1 MTVRAPLEEVL
12 SGPGLTSPSLEQT
25 LFIVA
30 QGGVEQK
37 LTASRAGILLSNTGY
52 TGSRGPTGF
61 TGSYGYFGSVG
72 FVGSVGF
79 TGSVGFRG
87 SVGYTGSTGTL
98 GFTGFTG
105 SRSTASGYTG
115 STGTT
120 GFTGSRGFVG
130 SRGDQGLPGVS
141 LPSQFSNTSTN
152 IAGGRAGNIP
162 IQRGSSSTAF
172 ISTGSVGYLL
182 QYQAGN
188 TATWVSTS
196 TITVASAGSAF
207 NSDQIYATT
216 LPVTGRTGD
225 QYITMVTGGGG
236 YRSIGVQSN
245 LIYNVTTNLLTVSKA
260 AVTDTTNLMSTTT
273 NALVV
278 TGGVGIGGSLN
289 VFNTATILATTS
301 ATSTITGALVV
312 AGGAGIKGDLWVGGI
327 INGTISGSITIASN
341 VAGGTVGQLVYQ
353 RAINSTD
360 FVGAGTTGNL
370 LVSRGAN
377 ASGPYFVSTGSIQVG
392 YAENLLK
399 GAPGYLPYQLQANT
413 TRFLAIGT
421 PGYVLTV
428 NAGGT
433 APEWK
438 ENTGGGGGGTINV
451 DTANNLAGGASGVIP
466 YQVISGQ
473 TDFTAAGNDGD
484 ILTSRGT
491 LSPEWVARTSLV
503 LTNLAGGSQGT
514 VVYQSAADTTAF
526 LNLGSAGQVL
536 TVNSGETG
544 PEWTTLVAPPAEYAN
559 TATNIKLGTQGQIP
573 FQASPGQTKFFGPGT
588 KGQLLISAGT
598 TSTGPIFTNTATF
611 IIGYSV
617 NIINGTAGQLV
628 YQSSTSTT
636 NFVGPGTIG
645 QFLVSQGVAAPQY
658 KSPSSLTVGY
668 ATNIVGGTAGQLPY
682 QFGASTTRFTGPGS
696 SGDLLVSDAT
706 NGPSF
711 VTTSNV
717 KVGYAALA
725 DAVKTGGSV
734 PQILTVKNVSNA
746 NYYPTFVDTNNNTAT
761 AMTVYTNSAFVINP
775 STGFVYLDYASAQ
788 SGARLSV
795 NGGGYFN
802 GTVTATTVI
811 ATTLTGNIQGN
822 ALTSGQVTTALGF
835 TPYNATNP
843 SNYITLTSLSMDT
856 PAAASGSG
864 GMAYDN
870 ATGKFKYTPP
880 NLSSYVTGTPWT
892 SVGYV
897 TGTPWTSV
905 GYLTAVPNASTQ
917 LTSLGVGTTPT
928 GTVGEIVATNEI
940 TAYYSDRRLKENV
953 KVIDNAI
960 EKVLTLNGIT
970 YTPNDLAESF
980 GYNKNTKIV
989 GLFADEVNAVL
1000 PEAVKMAPFDRG
1012 EDGNSK
1018 SGENYKT
1025 IQYEK
1030 LVPLLVE
1037 AIKELAKEVS
1047 DLKKEA
1053 NGRSL

>member
-12 SGPGLTSPSLEQT
+12 AGTGLTSPSLEQT

-37 LTASRAGILLSNTGY
+37 LTAGRAGLLLSNTGF
-52 TGSRGPTGF
+52 TGSRGGTGF
-61 TGSYGYFGSVG
+61 TGSRGYFGS
-72 FVGSVGF
+72 SGF

-87 SVGYTGSTGTL
+87 SVGFTGSFGLTGYTGSRGI
-98 GFTGFTG
+98 TGFTG

-115 STGTT
+115 STGTV
-120 GFTGSRGFVG
+120 GFTGSRGFIG

-245 LIYNVTTNLLTVSKA
+245 LIYNVTNNLLTVSKA
-260 AVTDTTNLMSTTT
+260 SVTDATNLMSTTT

-341 VAGGTVGQLVYQ
+341 VSGGTVGQLVYQ
-353 RAINSTD
+353 RATNSTD
-360 FVGAGTTGNL
+360 FVGAGTAGNL

-377 ASGPYFVSTGSIQVG
+377 ASGPLFVGTGSIQVG

-399 GAPGYLPYQLQANT
+399 GAPGYLPYQLSANN

-421 PGYVLTV
+421 PGYILTV
-428 NAGGT
+428 NAAGN
-433 APEWK
+433 APEWT
-438 ENTGGGGGGTINV
+438 ENTGGGGDGGTINV
-451 DTANNLAGGASGVIP
+451 DTANNLAGGTSGVIP
-466 YQVISGQ
+466 YQVIAGQ

-491 LSPEWVARTSLV
+491 LSPEWIARTSLV

-526 LNLGSAGQVL
+526 LNLGTTGQVL

-544 PEWTTLVAPPAEYAN
+544 PEWKTLISPPAEYAN
-559 TATNIKLGTQGQIP
+559 TATNIKFGTQGQVP
-573 FQASPGQTKFFGPGT
+573 FQTGIGQTGFFGPGT

-598 TSTGPIFTNTATF
+598 TSTGPTFTNTSTF
-611 IIGYSV
+611 TIGYAV

-668 ATNIVGGTAGQLPY
+668 ATNISGGTAGQLPY
-682 QFGASTTRFTGPGS
+682 QFGAATTRFTGPGS
-696 SGDLLVSDAT
+696 TGSILVSDYT

-711 VTTSNV
+711 VSTSNI
-717 KVGYAALA
+717 KVGYATLA

-746 NYYPTFVDTNNNTAT
+746 NYYPTFVNANNNTET
-761 AMTVYTNSAFVINP
+761 AMTVYTNDAFVINP

-802 GTVTATTVI
+802 GTVTATTF
-811 ATTLTGNIQGN
+811 TGNIQGN
-822 ALTSGQVTTALGF
+822 TLTSGQVTTALGF
-835 TPYNATNP
+835 TPISGNQ
-843 SNYITLTSLSMDT
+843 SITL
-856 PAAASGSG
+856 SGDVTGTGSTAITTTLANSG
-864 GMAYDN
+864 VTAGTWN
-870 ATGKFKYTPP
+870 NVTVNIKGLVTGGS
-880 NLSSYVTGTPWT
+880 NVAYVTGTPWT
-892 SVGYV
+892 SVGYI
-897 TGTPWTSV
+897 
-905 GYLTAVPNASTQ
+905 TANQNQNTQ
-917 LTSLGVGTTPT
+917 LTSLGVGTAAS
-928 GTVGEIVATNEI
+928 GTVGEIRATNEI

-953 KVIDNAI
+953 KIIDNAI

-980 GYNKNTKIV
+980 GYDKTKKLV
-989 GLFADEVNAVL
+989 GLFADEVEAVL
-1000 PEAVKMAPFDRG
+1000 PEATRPAPFDMD
-1012 EDGNSK
+1012 ENDNSK

-1030 LVPLLVE
+1030 LVPLLIE
-1037 AIKELAKEVS
+1037 AVKELAKEIR

-1053 NGRSL
+1053 SSRSL